1 MSQPSWV
8 LTQGD
13 TPIVAVA
20 LHDGHDVREEVAA
33 LLELSEADRW
43 REEDPFT
50 AIWVRLADTQIVVKR
65 SRFEFDLNRAR
76 EKAVYIKP
84 KSAWGLKV
92 WKTLPPKEIITRS
105 LAEYDAFYAAIKRV
119 FSNLERRFGRF
130 VVFEL
135 LVTH

>member
-1 MSQPSWV
+1 MTQPSWV

-50 AIWVRLADTQIVVKR
+50 AIWVGADTQIVVKR
-65 SRFEFDLNRAR
+65 SRFEFDVRIQVA
-76 EKAVYIKP
+76 EKGI
-84 KSAWGLKV
+84 SEG
-92 WKTLPPKEIITRS
+92 
-105 LAEYDAFYAAIKRV
+105 YAI
-119 FSNLERRFGRF
+119 S
-130 VVFEL
+130 
-135 LVTH
+135 

>member
-1 MSQPSWV
+1 MIRV

-50 AIWVRLADTQIVVKR
+50 AIWVGADTQIVVKR
-65 SRFEFDLNRAR
+65 SRLLVIIITFVNCDRSLDKLIQNLKS
-76 EKAVYIKP
+76 KAP
-84 KSAWGLKV
+84 KSIEV
-92 WKTLPPKEIITRS
+92 VN
-105 LAEYDAFYAAIKRV
+105 DATELGAN
-119 FSNLERRFGRF
+119 SRRYTYSSCSFA
-130 VVFEL
+130 
-135 LVTH
+135 